1 MASGIHYY
9 ERRAGEYDATSWSR
23 VDPDGRVADVVRSVL
38 DSLAPMDTL
47 DVGCGTGYV
56 SGWLPGRI
64 TLLDSSPAMLA
75 IASRRVDGAAAV
87 RAAAPSLPFQDG
99 AVGRAF
105 TSNFYG
111 HLAWTDRQQLI
122 SEMLRVSR
130 EILVLDQLATSG
142 IFAEG
147 PESRQLRDGTTFTIH
162 KCYFTVERLLEE
174 IGGDVVMTG
183 PLFAMVRRTR
193 DGG

>member
-1 MASGIHYY
+1 MASGIDYY

-23 VDPDGRVADVVRSVL
+23 VDPDGRVAVVVRSVL
-38 DSLAPMDTL
+38 ASLAPMDTL
-47 DVGCGTGYV
+47 DIGCGTGYV

-64 TLLDSSPAMLA
+64 TLLDSSPTMLA
-75 IASRRVDGAAAV
+75 IASRRLDGAAAV
-87 RAAAPSLPFQDG
+87 LAAAPSLPFQDG
-99 AVGRAF
+99 AFGRAF

-111 HLAWTDRQQLI
+111 HLVWPDRQHLV

-130 EILVLDQLATSG
+130 EIVVLDQLATSG

-147 PESRQLRDGTTFTIH
+147 PEARQLEDGTTFTIH